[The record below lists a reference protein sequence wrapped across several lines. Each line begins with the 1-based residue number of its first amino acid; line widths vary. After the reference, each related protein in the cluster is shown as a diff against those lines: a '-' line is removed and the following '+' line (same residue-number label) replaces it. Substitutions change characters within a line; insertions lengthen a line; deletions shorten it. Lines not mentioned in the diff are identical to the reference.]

1 MNSRPQ
7 TAWKYT
13 NKKERKMLKDL
24 FYIGLG
30 GALLAKEKVEKEL
43 NELVEKGK
51 LNKEEAQKLID
62 KAKAKGE
69 EEEEEFKAKLKEAI
83 QEVLEEMDLATKSDI
98 EALKET
104 KEAKKK

>member
-1 MNSRPQ
+1 
-7 TAWKYT
+7 
-13 NKKERKMLKDL
+13 MLKDL

-62 KAKAKGE
+62 KAKTKGE
-69 EEEEEFKAKLKEAI
+69 EEEE
-83 QEVLEEMDLATKSDI
+83 V
-98 EALKET
+98 
-104 KEAKKK
+104 

>member
-1 MNSRPQ
+1 
-7 TAWKYT
+7 
-13 NKKERKMLKDL
+13 MLKDL

-69 EEEEEFKAKLKEAI
+69 EEEVEFKSKLKEAI
-83 QEVLEEMDLATKSDI
+83 REVLEEMDLATKSDI
-98 EALKET
+98 EALHKE
-104 KEAKKK
+104 KKK